1 MEARKTENCHVMV
14 CSLLPSIEN
23 QENCNRAFLQFD
35 RSLKI
40 IADPQF
46 EIIRLEKSFRNK
58 KLTIKNSFYD
68 KEGVHLNEDGAEM
81 LAKVIS
87 RHWAEFLTKIW
98 PPGP

>member
-1 MEARKTENCHVMV
+1 MIQKQSPNPQIHILALGDNNLRWFYDDPIDVLLLLRDFLMEARKIENCHVMV

-46 EIIRLEKSFRNK
+46 EIIKLQKRFRNK
-58 KLTIKNSFYD
+58 TQ
-68 KEGVHLNEDGAEM
+68 
-81 LAKVIS
+81 
-87 RHWAEFLTKIW
+87 
-98 PPGP
+98 

>member
-1 MEARKTENCHVMV
+1 MV

-68 KEGVHLNEDGAEM
+68 KEGVHLNEDGADI
-81 LAKVIS
+81 LAKAIFDKT
-87 RHWAEFLTKIW
+87 RRIPYNFFE
-98 PPGP
+98 

>member
-1 MEARKTENCHVMV
+1 MEARKIENCHVMV

-46 EIIRLEKSFRNK
+46 EIIKLEKSFRNK
-58 KLTIKNSFYD
+58 KLAIKNSFYD
-68 KEGVHLNEDGAEM
+68 RDGADM
-81 LAKVIS
+81 LAKVIFDKT
-87 RHWAEFLTKIW
+87 RRIPYNFFEKTM
-98 PPGP
+98 